1 MAMAENPQKAPASS
15 YIAAVT
21 VARIRQWREKWGHGK
36 FLVDELRL
44 VLRDLEP
51 LLDVAN
57 LAWKEYPGLKPTIRV
72 TPKKENAL
80 DPFRG
85 VEVYSLKMLS
95 SSLGNPGV
103 QFLSLVLTSECRLA
117 RERVIQE
124 IHSLLSKLVDSE
136 LSPPTEPST
145 PVLTPARTFDKS
157 SAGLNEPYLG
167 TNRPVAPPKTGG
179 QGAADYPPAPPQSSV
194 LSQAT
199 VQTAGNPPP
208 VKTVAQTPPAATLN
222 PAAERPPPMA
232 PEKPREPALASTR
245 QTATPSFRGLTPTG
259 GPVAFNPSLPASLN
273 DWVGQGMMANRLFRE
288 IRRRTDF
295 VAQIDRWRNDT
306 SLSPTDVQ
314 YRFILAF
321 LHQMNG
327 LDVDGQF
334 LFANFPMPGP
344 CSIQEFEHLLEYGA
358 AKGLNGIDPRLWGVV
373 KGTFGFI
380 RNWAANRLPQ

>member
-44 VLRDLEP
+44 VLRDLDP
-51 LLDVAN
+51 LLEIAN
-57 LAWKEYPGLKPTIRV
+57 LGWKEYPGLKPTIRV

-124 IHSLLSKLVDSE
+124 IHNLLSKLVDSE
-136 LSPPTEPST
+136 LGPPTEPS
-145 PVLTPARTFDKS
+145 PPESALDRS
-157 SAGLNEPYLG
+157 STGLNEPHIG
-167 TNRPVAPPKTGG
+167 TNRPATPATMGD
-179 QGAADYPPAPPQSSV
+179 QGASGHPLAPPQSPTI
-194 LSQAT
+194 SQSA
-199 VQTAGNPPP
+199 VQTAANTAA
-208 VKTVAQTPPAATLN
+208 KTVAQTPPAATS
-222 PAAERPPPMA
+222 PPTAERPFPMA
-232 PEKPREPALASTR
+232 SEKPRESTSASVRPAASPPLR
-245 QTATPSFRGLTPTG
+245 SPIATG
-259 GPVAFNPSLPASLN
+259 GQTPLPSSLN

-295 VAQIDRWRNDT
+295 VAQIDRWRNDS

-321 LHQMNG
+321 LHQMSG
-327 LDVDGQF
+327 LEVDGQF

-344 CSIQEFEHLLEYGA
+344 CGIQEFEHLLEYGA
-358 AKGLNGIDPRLWGVV
+358 TKGLNSIDPRLWGVV

-380 RNWAANRLPQ
+380 KNWAANRLPQ